1 MGSVQL
7 GLGSVCYT
15 LGARHLPAAALQLL
29 ALLELVFL
37 PLWVWLVV
45 GEVPAPAT
53 LAGGGLVLAASVLQA
68 LGGRPVMKLRQTA

>member
-1 MGSVQL
+1 
-7 GLGSVCYT
+7 
-15 LGARHLPAAALQLL
+15 
-29 ALLELVFL
+29 
-37 PLWVWLVV
+37 VV